1 MKGWKLTDLNQAF
14 FEMDVHGFTLL
25 EDVLTDDQVTKMR
38 EVLMDLDAK
47 IGEEQRFL
55 GSAGHVSN
63 LPALDRIQFI
73 EDGGQT
79 KSSQI
84 YFPPDC

>member
-1 MKGWKLTDLNQAF
+1 MTDLNQAF

-47 IGEEQRFL
+47 IGEE
-55 GSAGHVSN
+55 
-63 LPALDRIQFI
+63 
-73 EDGGQT
+73 
-79 KSSQI
+79 
-84 YFPPDC
+84 